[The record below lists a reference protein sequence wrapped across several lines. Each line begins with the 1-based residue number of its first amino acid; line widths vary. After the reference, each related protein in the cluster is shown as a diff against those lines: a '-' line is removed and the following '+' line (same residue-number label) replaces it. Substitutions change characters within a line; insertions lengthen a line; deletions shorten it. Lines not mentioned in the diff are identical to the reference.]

1 MLQGMPV
8 QLTPKQ
14 QASGEESACN
24 YGLPQI
30 LATDSLPL
38 TYMNPYRSIH
48 VLYITCVIYCVLT
61 VK

>member
-1 MLQGMPV
+1 MLQGMTI
-8 QLTPKQ
+8 QLTPEQ
-14 QASGEESACN
+14 QVSCEESVCN

-38 TYMNPYRSIH
+38 TYMNPYKSIH
-48 VLYITCVIYCVLT
+48 VLYVTCVVYCVLM